1 MRRNKK
7 MEQIANQSMEH
18 LKNDE
23 FLSSLV
29 GESPKVEKK
38 KFNTQVFQKGI
49 AAVCAALLI
58 LVALPIGIF
67 FGTQGAK
74 NPTDDIKYAG
84 NDERTA
90 VSTLEELN
98 NALQGAILR
107 VENPTTVTRRYDSVS
122 NHDLYYV
129 VNYSNDETFEAVTIV
144 VITNPN
150 YEYAFDNPQ
159 ALVPLKKTADMNGLS
174 MRYRE
179 TAEIDEGIYFIDSE
193 GYIECTERIHI
204 TYTGISF
211 EENTSNFLPQIRNM
225 IKKK

>member
-1 MRRNKK
+1 MRKNKK
-7 MEQIANQSMEH
+7 MERIANQSMEH

-23 FLSSLV
+23 FLSSIV
-29 GESPKVEKK
+29 GETPTVEKK
-38 KFNTQVFQKGI
+38 KFNTHVFQKSI

-84 NDERTA
+84 DGERTA
-90 VSTLEELN
+90 VSTLEELK
-98 NALQGAILR
+98 NAMQGATLT

-129 VNYSNDETFEAVTIV
+129 VSYSNDETFEAVTIV
-144 VITNPN
+144 VITNPK

-159 ALVPLKKTADMNGLS
+159 ALVPLNKTADMNGLS

-193 GYIECTERIHI
+193 GYIECKERIHI

-211 EENTSNFLPQIRNM
+211 EENTSNFLPLIRNM

>member
-1 MRRNKK
+1 MRKNKK

-23 FLSSLV
+23 FLNSLV
-29 GESPKVEKK
+29 GETPKSEKK
-38 KFNTQVFQKGI
+38 KFNVRVFQKTI

-58 LVALPIGIF
+58 VVGLPIGIF
-67 FGTQGAK
+67 FGTQGTK

-84 NDERTA
+84 ENERTA

-98 NALQGAILR
+98 NAMQGATLTIG
-107 VENPTTVTRRYDSVS
+107 NPTAVTRKYDSVS
-122 NHDLYYV
+122 NYDLYYV
-129 VNYSNDETFEAVTIV
+129 VNYSNEDTFEAVTIV
-144 VITNPN
+144 IITNPK
-150 YEYAFDNPQ
+150 YKYTFDNPQ
-159 ALVPLKKTADMNGLS
+159 ALVPLQKTADINGLS

-179 TAEIDEGIYFIDSE
+179 TAEIDEGISFIESE

-211 EENTSNFLPQIRNM
+211 EENTSNFIPLITGM

>member
-1 MRRNKK
+1 MRKNKK
-7 MEQIANQSMEH
+7 MERIANQSMEH

-29 GESPKVEKK
+29 GETPKVEKK
-38 KFNTQVFQKGI
+38 KFNTHVFQKSI

-67 FGTQGAK
+67 FGTQGTK
-74 NPTDDIKYAG
+74 NPTDDFEYAG
-84 NDERTA
+84 ENERTA

-98 NALQGAILR
+98 NAMQGATLT
-107 VENPTTVTRRYDSVS
+107 VENLTTVARRYDSVS
-122 NHDLYYV
+122 NHDLYYIV
-129 VNYSNDETFEAVTIV
+129 SYSNDETFEAVTIV
-144 VITNPN
+144 VITNPK
-150 YEYAFDNPQ
+150 YEYTFDNPQ
-159 ALVPLKKTADMNGLS
+159 ALVPLNKTADMNGLS

-193 GYIECTERIHI
+193 GYIECSERIHI

-211 EENTSNFLPQIRNM
+211 EENTSNFLPLTRNM

>member
-7 MEQIANQSMEH
+7 MERIANQSMEH

-29 GESPKVEKK
+29 GATPKVEKK
-38 KFNTQVFQKGI
+38 KFNVHVFQKSI
-49 AAVCAALLI
+49 AAICAALLI

-67 FGTQGAK
+67 FGTQGSN
-74 NPTDDIKYAG
+74 NPADDIKYAG
-84 NDERTA
+84 ENERSA
-90 VSTLEELN
+90 ASSLEELN
-98 NALQGAILR
+98 NAMQGAILTIG
-107 VENPTTVTRRYDSVS
+107 NPTSVILKYDSVS
-122 NHDLYYV
+122 NHDLYYIV
-129 VNYSNDETFEAVTIV
+129 SYSNDETFEAVTIV
-144 VITNPN
+144 VITNPKF
-150 YEYAFDNPQ
+150 EYTFDNPQ
-159 ALVPLKKTADMNGLS
+159 ALVPLKNTADINGLS

-211 EENTSNFLPQIRNM
+211 EENGSNFLPLIRNM